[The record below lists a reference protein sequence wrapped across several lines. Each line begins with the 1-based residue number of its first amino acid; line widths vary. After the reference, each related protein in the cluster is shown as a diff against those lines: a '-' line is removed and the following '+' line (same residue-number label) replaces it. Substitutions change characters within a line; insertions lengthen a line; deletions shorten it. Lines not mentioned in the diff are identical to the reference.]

1 LEIVLVKQTDNKM
14 TDQEA
19 SVVRRFLFEYI
30 DGLNLV
36 DKRAWRRFCGSLND
50 AAEGEYFLIKLWRQ
64 RSGVF
69 HRGHMKMMS
78 VIFEQQETFED
89 FRIFRS
95 WVKLGAGFV
104 DYVPNGDGELIP
116 VPKSVN
122 FDDCS
127 EDEMRLFHEDACN
140 FFRTEHAQKILWPSL
155 SSTIS
160 DISMNEILKSFE
172 RLH

>member
-50 AAEGEYFLIKLWRQ
+50 AAE
-64 RSGVF
+64 GVF